1 MKLHFSNNH
10 TYVTELAHNT
20 LWTHTNCISVFIKRA
35 TTAIRTYWSSFGRAF
50 VWKFRVYWIFTW
62 IKPFLV
68 DTDINKYDS
77 TDDYEA
83 VFWIMNLL
91 SLQWIPSNISEHLHP
106 KVPFPYSTHVPP
118 FLQYASPLGLHLSN
132 QNQFIIIK
140 KIFVNVS
147 KITYLFH
154 IGCHH
159 RVYYNC
165 MLFFHHSLQHTF
177 HHFYKHLRC
186 LESICLFEK
195 KAQYLNHSNT

>member
-1 MKLHFSNNH
+1 MW
-10 TYVTELAHNT
+10 A
-20 LWTHTNCISVFIKRA
+20 HTNCISVYIKRA
-35 TTAIRTYWSSFGRAF
+35 TTAIHAYWSSFGRAF
-50 VWKFRVYWIFTW
+50 VWKFRVYWRFTW
-62 IKPFLV
+62 IKLCLV

-132 QNQFIIIK
+132 QNQVIIIK
-140 KIFVNVS
+140 TILINVS

-154 IGCHH
+154 IGYHR

-165 MLFFHHSLQHTF
+165 MRFFHHSLQHTF
-177 HHFYKHLRC
+177 HHFYKNLRC

-195 KAQYLNHSNT
+195 KVQYFNQSNT

>member
-1 MKLHFSNNH
+1 MKLHFFNNH

-20 LWTHTNCISVFIKRA
+20 LWTHTNCISVCTKWA
-35 TTAIRTYWSSFGRAF
+35 TTAIHAYRSSFGRPF

-62 IKPFLV
+62 IKPCLFWLVWYWIEFLNSR
-68 DTDINKYDS
+68 IL
-77 TDDYEA
+77 
-83 VFWIMNLL
+83 NLL

-132 QNQFIIIK
+132 SNQVIIIK
-140 KIFVNVS
+140 KIFINVL

-154 IGCHH
+154 IGYHR

-195 KAQYLNHSNT
+195 KAQYLNNFNN